1 MKRSILIVCD
11 RNGRTSIGHMA
22 LSMRSAL
29 LASGWDAETLWLRS
43 PKFFPSDEGL
53 PGPALDAAF
62 HQTGFFAYRAGFRR
76 ILEER
81 RPDAVLL
88 AQPCLGHLVREVR
101 KALPEARAGVFVHD
115 VFAQTLYP
123 RSPKFA
129 LFNRLFV
136 RGTEKADFYL
146 YNSEWTRAQAEAFFG
161 IGDRPHATVGCPI
174 PPAFA
179 DPVGPMTEGERRNFR
194 ERRGMEGFNGL
205 CLTVSLDEERKNLA
219 TFAETAALRPRIAF
233 VRIGRPSPK
242 LDARAREL
250 GLRNLFGFHGLSD
263 AELRD
268 FYRAADLFVCPSW
281 LEGFGMTPLEALSC
295 GTRAA
300 VARTSAL
307 AEIFSEAL
315 PTVSPANDATSWASV
330 LDDAVAG
337 LPVVRPE
344 GVSALLARFSPA
356 AFGERLDAAFR
367 RFLS

>member
-1 MKRSILIVCD
+1 MTRSILIVCD
-11 RNGRTSIGHMA
+11 RNGRTSIGHLA
-22 LSMRSAL
+22 LSAREAL
-29 LASGWDAETLWLRS
+29 LASGRDVETLWLRV
-43 PKFFPSDEGL
+43 PKYFPAPEEL
-53 PGPALDAAF
+53 PGPSLEASALP
-62 HQTGFFAYRAGFRR
+62 TGRISFPAGFRR
-76 ILEER
+76 VLEER
-81 RPDAVLL
+81 KPDAVLL
-88 AQPCLGHLVREVR
+88 MHLGLGFLVREIR

-129 LFNRLFV
+129 LFNLLFV
-136 RGTEKADFYL
+136 RGAEKADFYL

-174 PPAFA
+174 SRAFA
-179 DPVGPMTEGERRNFR
+179 DAPEPMTEGERRNFR

-281 LEGFGMTPLEALSC
+281 LEGFGMTPLEARSC
-295 GTRAA
+295 GTPAA

-307 AEIFSEAL
+307 AEICSEAL
-315 PTVSPANDATSWASV
+315 PAVSPANDAQAWAAV

-337 LPVVRPE
+337 RTVVRPE
-344 GVSALLARFSPA
+344 AAKALLERFSPA

>member
-29 LASGWDAETLWLRS
+29 LAAGWDAETLWLRS

-101 KALPEARAGVFVHD
+101 RTLPEARVATFVHD

-123 RSPKFA
+123 RSPKFR
-129 LFNRLFV
+129 LFNLLFV
-136 RGTEKADFYL
+136 RGAEKSDFFL
-146 YNSEWTRAQAEAFFG
+146 YNSEWTRAQAEALFG
-161 IGDRPHATVGCPI
+161 IGGKPHATVGCPI
-174 PPAFA
+174 SPAFA
-179 DPVGPMTEGERRNFR
+179 EAVEPMTEGERRDFR

-205 CLTVSLDEERKNLA
+205 CLTVSLDEERKNLR
-219 TFAETAALRPRIAF
+219 TFAEIAALRPRIAF

-242 LDARAREL
+242 LDERAREL

-295 GTRAA
+295 GTQAA

-315 PTVSPANDATSWASV
+315 PTVSPANDAEAWASV

-337 LPVVRPE
+337 RTVVRPE
-344 GVSALLARFSPA
+344 AAKALLERFSPA

>member
-29 LASGWDAETLWLRS
+29 LAAGRDAEILWLRV
-43 PKFFPSDEGL
+43 PRYFPAPEEL
-53 PGPALDAAF
+53 PGPSLEASSLPVGLLSF
-62 HQTGFFAYRAGFRR
+62 RAGFRR
-76 ILEER
+76 VLEKR

-88 AQPCLGHLVREVR
+88 THLGLGFLVREVR
-101 KALPEARAGVFVHD
+101 KALPEARVGVFVHD

-123 RSPKFA
+123 RSPKYA

-136 RGTEKADFYL
+136 RGAEKADFYL
-146 YNSEWTRAQAEAFFG
+146 YNSEWTRSQAEALFKTG
-161 IGDRPHATVGCPI
+161 GRPHATVGCPI
-174 PPAFA
+174 SPAFA
-179 DPVGPMTEGERRNFR
+179 DAPEPMTEGERRDFR
-194 ERRGMEGFNGL
+194 ERRGLEGFNGL
-205 CLTVSLDEERKNLA
+205 CLTVSLDEERKNLR
-219 TFAETAALRPRIAF
+219 TFAEIAALRPRIAF

-295 GTRAA
+295 GTPAA

-337 LPVVRPE
+337 LPVVRPD
-344 GVSALLARFSPA
+344 GVSALLERFSPA